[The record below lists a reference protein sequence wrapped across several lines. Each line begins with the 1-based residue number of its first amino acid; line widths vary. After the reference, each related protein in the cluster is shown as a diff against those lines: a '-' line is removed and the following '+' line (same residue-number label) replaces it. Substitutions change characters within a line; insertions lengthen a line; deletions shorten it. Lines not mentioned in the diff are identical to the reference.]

1 MKLEPFDL
9 EEAKKNPSR
18 VRHQASGSAIPTEVL
33 FPKYDL
39 DHVIL
44 YWCDGDVRERI
55 LPTTGVYPIACLRL
69 APDPDKIHP
78 WDAKLYF
85 AELGQ
90 WELIPNF
97 KTLPKAHRFLGKF
110 VLNANGDLTNP
121 ENWHGMKRI

>member
-69 APDPDKIHP
+69 APDPDKIYP
-78 WDAKLYF
+78 WDAKIYF

-90 WELIPNF
+90 WVCVTKWGRNSDTF
-97 KTLPKAHRFLGKF
+97 AALPALHQDGSL
-110 VLNANGDLTNP
+110 LYPDQWL
-121 ENWHGMKRI
+121 GMKRV